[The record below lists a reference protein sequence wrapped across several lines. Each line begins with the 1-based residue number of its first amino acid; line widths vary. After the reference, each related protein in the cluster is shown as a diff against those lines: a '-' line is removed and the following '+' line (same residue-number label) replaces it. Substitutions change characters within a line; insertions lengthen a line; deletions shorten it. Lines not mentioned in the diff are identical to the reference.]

1 MCWALNWEMWAEGA
15 PGRGAGLACVSSG
28 EIRCVMVSSG
38 RRGVSAS
45 FSRVLTRWPCTADGN
60 PQSTDV
66 LPGGPR
72 AGPGGPRGGWGTQ
85 GRTRDPGWDRG
96 TQSRTPTG
104 SSQSRE
110 QGAGWSSTPS
120 GKKHPPSLMP
130 AQGLWLPVPCPVSP
144 CPVWVRRSP
153 VSAASH
159 QPGAAAEFGAACRP
173 LHKESCVCVFA
184 RLRTQAPLPGSPGH
198 RLPVPQAPSSPDGA
212 AKTPSQSRQGMPS
225 GCHPWPPCRMVGT
238 PAARVS

>member
-1 MCWALNWEMWAEGA
+1 
-15 PGRGAGLACVSSG
+15 
-28 EIRCVMVSSG
+28 MVSSG

-45 FSRVLTRWPCTADGN
+45 FSRVPTRWPCTADGN

-120 GKKHPPSLMP
+120 GKKHPPSLVP
-130 AQGLWLPVPCPVSP
+130 AEGLWLPVPCPVSP

-159 QPGAAAEFGAACRP
+159 QPGAAAEFGAAGSYIRSRVCLPGSALRLPFWAPPAAGCLCLRP
-173 LHKESCVCVFA
+173 PLRQTEQPRPPASPDRACPVDATPGHPAVRWGPR
-184 RLRTQAPLPGSPGH
+184 RLASHELPLTCGGEAGSRPPGSPGE
-198 RLPVPQAPSSPDGA
+198 ASPTG
-212 AKTPSQSRQGMPS
+212 GLVS
-225 GCHPWPPCRMVGT
+225 GLRP
-238 PAARVS
+238 